1 MSLVNK
7 LLSASGGVTDKLYV
21 DDVFSAYTY
30 VGNGSSQTIN
40 NGIDLAGKGGLV
52 WMKGRSGASDNILQS
67 NLSQYLSSNT
77 TAAASDPSGVYVTA
91 FNNNGFSLGFGDAVN
106 KATSPGPYV
115 SWTFRKAPKFFDVV
129 TWTGNNLDNRAI
141 SHSLGVEPGMVII
154 KCTSG
159 SFPWVTYHRSLGT
172 TGLLLLNTSGAVPSG
187 YESYLTTSPNS
198 TNFFINWSMG
208 YAVNDS
214 GRTYVA
220 YLFAHD
226 TTADGIVQ
234 CGSYTGN
241 GAAGNAIALGYE
253 PQFLLVKQ
261 TSGGGGSWV
270 LIDSSRGFLTD
281 GASQWLYANLTNT
294 ESTVTALGVTAT
306 GFVSKGATL
315 NNSGETY
322 IYIAIRRSNKP
333 PTVGTE
339 VYHAIARTGTGA
351 AATVTGVGFA
361 PDLLI
366 SSDRNSSYSSSLV
379 DRLRGSIK
387 VLRANVTNAESSSS
401 TSVTS
406 FDMNG
411 VSLGDDSSNGAFNAT
426 NVPYINHFF
435 RRAVGVFDEVCYTG
449 TGSAITVQHGLG
461 VVPELIIIKIRNSS
475 SYNWAVYHSG
485 LGATKRIS
493 FNTTDAAATTS
504 VYWNNTNP
512 TNSVFNVGT
521 DAGVNGAA
529 STIVAYLFAS
539 KAGISKVFSYT
550 GNGTSQTIDCGFTTG
565 ARFCMIKRTDSTGDW
580 YVWDSVR
587 GIVASNDPHLSLNT
601 TSAEVTGDD
610 SIDPASVGFI
620 VNQVA
625 ATNINV
631 SGGQYIGLSF
641 A

>member
-1 MSLVNK
+1 MLSSK
-7 LLSASGGVTDKLYV
+7 LLASSGGIDKLYV
-21 DDVFSAYTY
+21 DDCFSTYTY
-30 VGNGSSQTIN
+30 TGNGGTQTIN

-226 TTADGIVQ
+226 DSTDGIIK
-234 CGSYTGN
+234 CGSFTTDGS
-241 GAAGNAIALGYE
+241 GNATVDLGWE
-253 PQFLLVKQ
+253 PQYVLVK
-261 TSGGGGSWV
+261 GSSLVSDWF
-270 LIDSSRGFLTD
+270 IADASRGLPASSNGVFL
-281 GASQWLYANLTNT
+281 AANSSAAENAYI
-294 ESTVTALGVTAT
+294 SPRPNAT
-306 GFVSKGATL
+306 GFSMVGYFPSSP
-315 NNSGETY
+315 NSTH
-322 IYIAIRRSNKP
+322 IYLAIRRSNKP

-339 VYHAIARTGTGA
+339 VYNAISRTGTGA

-379 DRLRGSIK
+379 DRLRGSIE

-411 VSLGDDSSNGAFNAT
+411 VSLGDDSSNGAFNAST
-426 NVPYINHFF
+426 VPYINHFF
-435 RRAVGVFDEVCYTG
+435 KRAVGIFDEVCYTG
-449 TGSAITVQHGLG
+449 TGSARAVQHGLG
-461 VVPELIIIKIRNSS
+461 VPPELMIVKNRTTSA
-475 SYNWAVYHSG
+475 NWAVYHISV
-485 LGATKRIS
+485 GASKALYLDSTATPVSTNGFWGGSIPTDSYFSVNTATATNYNIGDS
-493 FNTTDAAATTS
+493 F
-504 VYWNNTNP
+504 
-512 TNSVFNVGT
+512 
-521 DAGVNGAA
+521 
-529 STIVAYLFAS
+529 VAYLFAS
-539 KAGISKVFSYT
+539 KAGISSCFSYT
-550 GNGTSQTIDCGFTTG
+550 GNGTSQNINCGFTTG
-565 ARFCMIKRTDSTGDW
+565 ARFIMIKRTDSTGDW

-601 TSAEVTGDD
+601 TAAEVTTDD
-610 SIDPASVGFI
+610 SVDPNVLGFDI
-620 VNQVA
+620 NQNT

-631 SGGQYIGLSF
+631 TSGTYIGLAF